1 MFRGLDV
8 GSAKV
13 EPQLQEEI
21 PHHMIDVVGVRE
33 KFSAGDFRDRAMKAI
48 QVCVCV
54 VYLCVIYVVCVCV
67 CVWWV

>member
-13 EPQLQEEI
+13 ELHLQEEI
-21 PHHMIDVVGVRE
+21 PHHVIDVVTVKE
-33 KFSAGDFRDRAMKAI
+33 KFSAGDFRDRAMRAI

-54 VYLCVIYVVCVCV
+54 FGEGRESMCL
-67 CVWWV
+67 